1 MRYQNFPPLHLIAAL
16 LAVTGSGPAGAQ
28 EDYEYEKAPIRYSAT
43 EAHDA
48 TEVLMGRIERGEL
61 RFEGDDR
68 TVLKQLLDAFGVP
81 VESQVLVYS
90 KTSLQIDNIRP
101 KNPRSIFFSDHIY
114 VGWVPGGIMELTA
127 YAKGLGPTFYRVYP
141 DALRQATKLAGVKN
155 LLASTAPPPKTAEM
169 PPLEPE
175 KPPRPFER
183 DEDCLRC
190 HGGIFTDRV
199 PGTFIRS
206 VATGEDGTPRL
217 HLGSRVVDHTTPLEE
232 RWGGWYVSGANSPLR
247 HRGNVFTPAESR
259 SANEAETCADL
270 SPFFDTKRYPVPTSD
285 ILALMVL
292 EHQTSAAN
300 TLTKAHFQT
309 RQRLAQQQAFQRD
322 LGETVTDEPNDTT
335 RRVIEASAREVIDAL
350 LYKNEVPLPEGG
362 LSGSDAF
369 RDAFK
374 KGGRPASDGRSLRDF
389 QLLTRMFK
397 YRCSFMIE
405 SPLFD
410 DLPPVLKK
418 EIFTRLRAILTG
430 RDTDD
435 RYAYLSGSERKA
447 IHAILSETV
456 AGYAVR

>member
-1 MRYQNFPPLHLIAAL
+1 MLRPNPTSL
-16 LAVTGSGPAGAQ
+16 LASLVLCSAGLNGALAQ

-48 TEVLMGRIERGEL
+48 TEVLLDRISKGEL
-61 RFEGDDR
+61 SFAGTDQQ
-68 TVLKQLLDAFGVP
+68 VLKQLLDAFGVP

-101 KNPRSIFFSDHIY
+101 KNPRAIFFSDHIY

-127 YAKGLGPTFYRVYP
+127 YSKGLGPTFYKVYP
-141 DALRQATKLAGVKN
+141 DALRQATKLAAAKN
-155 LLASTAPPPKTAEM
+155 VLASTAPPPRTAEM
-169 PPLEPE
+169 PPPEPD

-199 PGTFIRS
+199 PGSFVRS

-232 RWGGWYVSGANSPLR
+232 RWGGWYVSGGNSPLK
-247 HRGNVFTPAESR
+247 HRGNVFTPAENR
-259 SANEAETCADL
+259 AANEAETSSDL
-270 SPFFDTKRYPVPTSD
+270 STFFDTSRYLVPTSD

-292 EHQTSAAN
+292 EHQTSVAN
-300 TLTKAHFQT
+300 TLTKAHYQT
-309 RQRLAQQQAFQRD
+309 RQRMAQQQAFQRD

-350 LYKNEVPLPEGG
+350 LYKNEVPLPDGG
-362 LSGSDAF
+362 ISGSDAF

-374 KGGRPASDGRSLRDF
+374 KGGRVAKDGRGLRDF
-389 QLLTRMFK
+389 QLLNRMFK
-397 YRCSFMIE
+397 YRCSFMIQ

-418 EIFTRLRAILTG
+418 EIFSRLRAILG
-430 RDTDD
+430 GKDPEG

-447 IHAILSETV
+447 IAAIVSDTV
-456 AGYAVR
+456 PGYALP